1 LYQARCAVY
10 GTEPNSGVLTALRH
24 GLREL
29 RVAGGFTDHDMLPL
43 ADLLLCG
50 GQADPCDLTTEAL
63 FDEWCAEAKCLRPQ
77 VAAVCRRIARLDF
90 TRAMHRWG
98 NRPRSGLRSHGAVS
112 LAKVLERNTTVAEVR
127 LDRNKIGAY
136 GAAAL
141 GRSLAQQSS
150 PGVKVLRLRGCSIGE
165 RGARALAEHLI
176 CPGINLAQE
185 FASRTL
191 LDYPDPLGPR

>member
-1 LYQARCAVY
+1 MVRLYQARCAFY
-10 GTEPNSGVLTALRH
+10 GTDPNSGVLTALRH

-50 GQADPCDLTTEAL
+50 GPADPSDQASEAL
-63 FDEWCAEAKCLRPQ
+63 FQEWCAAAQCTRPQ
-77 VAAVCRRIARLDF
+77 VSSVVRRFTRLDF
-90 TRAMHRWG
+90 TRAMHRLG

-112 LAKVLERNTTVAEVR
+112 LAKVLERNATVNEVR

-141 GRSLAQQSS
+141 GRALAHTSKH
-150 PGVKVLRLRGCSIGE
+150 GEGYLYFECSIYYSIVHE
-165 RGARALAEHLI
+165 IAVTFPREHYWPSWCYSL
-176 CPGINLAQE
+176 
-185 FASRTL
+185 TL
-191 LDYPDPLGPR
+191 